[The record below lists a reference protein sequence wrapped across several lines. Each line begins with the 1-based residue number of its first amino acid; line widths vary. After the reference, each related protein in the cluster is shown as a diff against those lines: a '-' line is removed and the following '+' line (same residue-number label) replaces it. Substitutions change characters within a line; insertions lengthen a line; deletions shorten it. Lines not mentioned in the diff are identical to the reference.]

1 MLKAIAEVAKVILVK
16 RDIVIEE
23 TMKNTDLFG
32 DIVVLRIH
40 DLLIGFENATLRFLT
55 TEELSDNS
63 NRKQGCHYLIVIQGG
78 KTYYLRVSRPF
89 NRVKSSFEPHNDIK
103 HAL

>member
-1 MLKAIAEVAKVILVK
+1 LLKAIAEVAKVILVK

-40 DLLIGFENATLRFLT
+40 DLRIGFENATLMFLT
-55 TEELSDNS
+55 TEE
-63 NRKQGCHYLIVIQGG
+63 
-78 KTYYLRVSRPF
+78 
-89 NRVKSSFEPHNDIK
+89 
-103 HAL
+103 

>member
-1 MLKAIAEVAKVILVK
+1 LLKAIAEIAKVILVK

-40 DLLIGFENATLRFLT
+40 DLRIGFENATLWFLT
-55 TEELSDNS
+55 TEE
-63 NRKQGCHYLIVIQGG
+63 
-78 KTYYLRVSRPF
+78 
-89 NRVKSSFEPHNDIK
+89 
-103 HAL
+103 

>member
-1 MLKAIAEVAKVILVK
+1 LLKAIAEVVKIILVR
-16 RDIVIEE
+16 RDNVVAG

-40 DLLIGFENATLRFLT
+40 DFIGFENATLRFLT

-63 NRKQGCHYLIVIQGG
+63 NRKQGCHYLIVIQAG
-78 KTYYLRVSRPF
+78 KTYY
-89 NRVKSSFEPHNDIK
+89 
-103 HAL
+103 

>member
-16 RDIVIEE
+16 RDNVIEE
-23 TMKNTDLFG
+23 TMKNTELFG

-40 DLLIGFENATLRFLT
+40 DLRIGFENATLRFLT

-63 NRKQGCHYLIVIQGG
+63 NRRQGCRLSSSNPIHISYKDLNVHIQ
-78 KTYYLRVSRPF
+78 
-89 NRVKSSFEPHNDIK
+89 
-103 HAL
+103 